1 MFIFLIVTSLL
12 ARAKQGKSLLPADCP
27 CVIKVFHSKE
37 VITGLCFLGKLI
49 HSTWLKKYSWP
60 EIRSL
65 GNYTFGEKKTWAQS
79 WECWHG
85 AWAEG
90 QISTG
95 DTALD

>member
-65 GNYTFGEKKTWAQS
+65 GNYTFGEKKNLSTIL
-79 WECWHG
+79 G
-85 AWAEG
+85 MLAWSLSRG
-90 QISTG
+90 SDQHR
-95 DTALD
+95 